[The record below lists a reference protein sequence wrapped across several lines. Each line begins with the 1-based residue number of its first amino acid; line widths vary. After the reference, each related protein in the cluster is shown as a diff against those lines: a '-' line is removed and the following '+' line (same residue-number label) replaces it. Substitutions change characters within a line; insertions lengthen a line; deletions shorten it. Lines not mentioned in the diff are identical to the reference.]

1 MVDYGILVGAPEDQL
16 YSAYEYNVTRPGAV
30 YRCEPGYRN
39 YAAEGNVRTLDRC
52 TPMIFDKNP
61 KFNVSFRN
69 HEQMTVP
76 CPRDVCRGAHAR
88 DSYRARAP
96 DLYDIRQLLRNVTLH
111 AGIALCSLDGR
122 NVSCRDE

>member
-1 MVDYGILVGAPEDQL
+1 ILVGAPEDQL

-111 AGIALCSLDGR
+111 AGNRRLRLCSC
-122 NVSCRDE
+122 NF

>member
-1 MVDYGILVGAPEDQL
+1 MYSLTTLFSNFHLLFPRILVGAPEDQL

-61 KFNVSFRN
+61 SK
-69 HEQMTVP
+69 
-76 CPRDVCRGAHAR
+76 C
-88 DSYRARAP
+88 
-96 DLYDIRQLLRNVTLH
+96 
-111 AGIALCSLDGR
+111 
-122 NVSCRDE
+122 